1 MFEQM
6 IEERRAICV
15 DLSAL
20 PAPSRLSPE
29 AVERAL
35 TQLQRV
41 TLERGMKRS
50 KVREGV
56 ARVALGFAARFSM
69 DELLS
74 ELRGS
79 QDGPVHTT
87 TVYRILPVLIDAGL
101 LRSVMGTLREGAR
114 YEVAFEREACER
126 LLCIHCGACVMLR
139 IEALEALRLRVA
151 EKFSFRL
158 STHVHELRGTCS
170 NCQRMG
176 AREAE
181 GES

>member
-1 MFEQM
+1 
-6 IEERRAICV
+6 
-15 DLSAL
+15 
-20 PAPSRLSPE
+20 
-29 AVERAL
+29 
-35 TQLQRV
+35 
-41 TLERGMKRS
+41 MKRS

-69 DELLS
+69 DQLLS
-74 ELRGS
+74 ELRECK
-79 QDGPVHTT
+79 DGPVHTT

-126 LLCIHCGACVMLR
+126 LLCVHCGVCVMLR
-139 IEALEALRLRVA
+139 IEALDALRTRVA
-151 EKFSFRL
+151 EKFAFRL

-170 NCQRMG
+170 NCQRLETKEG
-176 AREAE
+176 Q